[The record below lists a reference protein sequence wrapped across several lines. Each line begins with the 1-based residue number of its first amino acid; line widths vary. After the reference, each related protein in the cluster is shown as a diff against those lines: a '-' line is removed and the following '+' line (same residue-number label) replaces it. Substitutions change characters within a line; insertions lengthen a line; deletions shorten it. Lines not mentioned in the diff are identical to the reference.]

1 MEYFEAEF
9 DFWHHLIV
17 DFSTKII
24 MEKIVKNPGL
34 QLIIQNILSCLNK
47 NSIAS
52 FRLVNQDCRNIEDN
66 PILYLKKVSQL
77 EAVPKDLI
85 EKWTKILQKLF
96 NDIETKQAIAFELLK
111 MYCTNNAKCPLEL
124 AYDIGE

>member
-34 QLIIQNILSCLNK
+34 QLLIQNILSCLQHLNLH
-47 NSIAS
+47 
-52 FRLVNQDCRNIEDN
+52 RL
-66 PILYLKKVSQL
+66 Y
-77 EAVPKDLI
+77 
-85 EKWTKILQKLF
+85 
-96 NDIETKQAIAFELLK
+96 
-111 MYCTNNAKCPLEL
+111 
-124 AYDIGE
+124 